1 MGVPVT
7 DAVGTTWI
15 SVHDGLPVDSREC
28 VLICVG
34 PKAKGDP
41 IEKSLGFRFQNEWII
56 LSPELKG
63 WEVRYWLPLPDMP

>member
-1 MGVPVT
+1 MASPV
-7 DAVGTTWI
+7 DEAVNLAWI
-15 SVHDGLPVDSREC
+15 SVHDRLPVDSREC

-34 PKAKGDP
+34 PEVKGDP
-41 IEKSLGFRFQNEWII
+41 IEKALGFRFQNDWVI

>member
-1 MGVPVT
+1 MATPVET
-7 DAVGTTWI
+7 AIQTGWI
-15 SVHDGLPVDSREC
+15 SVHDRLPSDSREC
-28 VLICVG
+28 VLICIG

-56 LSPELKG
+56 LSSDLKG

>member
-1 MGVPVT
+1 MANSVEE
-7 DAVGTTWI
+7 AINLSWI
-15 SVHDGLPVDSREC
+15 SVHDRLPVDSREC

-41 IEKSLGFRFQNEWII
+41 IDKALGFRFQNEWVI
-56 LSPELKG
+56 LSPDLKD